1 MKGKLVWVP
10 KYAHARGE
18 EKKHC
23 TLHKTG
29 EKLGEKNY
37 TQLHGIRFR
46 NLKKK
51 YSNSH
56 ELCALGKSSG
66 VPWAIVVVPTAAV
79 VVVVVMVEAQNHLVA
94 YKVRGRISFPR
105 TGQVSPA
112 LPSRGGGVHQPQP
125 KSTRNQV
132 K

>member
-1 MKGKLVWVP
+1 MHTPGVKKKNTAHCTKLEKNWVKRTTHSFTASGSQVP
-10 KYAHARGE
+10 KS
-18 EKKHC
+18 
-23 TLHKTG
+23 
-29 EKLGEKNY
+29 
-37 TQLHGIRFR
+37 Q
-46 NLKKK
+46 KKK